1 MSEDAVKVTE
11 SIKTVAHVSEFKRF
25 RRVFFGRGLVV
36 FGLIAIVLFILI
48 AIFAEFI
55 APYDP
60 NEIQAA
66 QTLQPP
72 SSSHLL
78 GTDPL
83 GRDTLSRLVFGSRI
97 SLLIGVVSLSLAG
110 IIGTLIGL
118 ASAYFGGWIQTI
130 LMRLIDALMSF
141 PMILLALVIAAL
153 MGGGLVNVMIAL
165 GIAFMP
171 GYARLMQGQ
180 VLAVKENDYIMA
192 GKSLGEGHLRIMLR
206 HILPNCFPQLVV
218 FFTMSLGMT
227 ILTEASLS
235 FLDVGIKAPT
245 AAWGSMVNDG
255 VRYLLTNPVLT
266 FAPGIAIMIVVFSF
280 NMVGD
285 GLRDA
290 LDPRLRG
297 TF

>member
-36 FGLIAIVLFILI
+36 FGLIAIVVFILI

-78 GTDPL
+78 GTDTL
-83 GRDTLSRLVFGSRI
+83 GRDTLSRLIFGSRI
-97 SLLIGVVSLSLAG
+97 SLLVGVVSLSLAG

-130 LMRLIDALMSF
+130 LMRFVDALMSF

-192 GKSLGEGHLRIMLR
+192 GKSLGAGHLRIMLR

>member
-1 MSEDAVKVTE
+1 LSEDAVKVTE

-36 FGLIAIVLFILI
+36 FGLIAIVVFILI

-78 GTDPL
+78 GTDTL
-83 GRDTLSRLVFGSRI
+83 GRDTLSRLIFGSRI
-97 SLLIGVVSLSLAG
+97 SLLVGVVSLSLAG

-130 LMRLIDALMSF
+130 LMRFVDALMSF

-192 GKSLGEGHLRIMLR
+192 GKSLGAGHLRIMLR
-206 HILPNCFPQLVV
+206 HILHNFFPQLVV

-245 AAWGSMVNDG
+245 AA
-255 VRYLLTNPVLT
+255 
-266 FAPGIAIMIVVFSF
+266 
-280 NMVGD
+280 
-285 GLRDA
+285 
-290 LDPRLRG
+290 
-297 TF
+297 